1 MTIRAQN
8 RTPAALASQ
17 LPQPAPIVYTQDQLR
32 ERRRAGLLHR
42 YGGDFDLAAEV
53 TAICEPLVERVAAS
67 PRPVAARRDVD
78 DLADAVHELVSV
90 AVGLIAERDARRK
103 TAHLSYDTRGRSI
116 RALVDLAERPKLPE
130 IDAAVV
136 VNGQWVAQLVAL
148 AEPYSEQLSDV
159 LRTAVPPGAT
169 RGARSASERLE
180 TALRRVDAAA
190 AALDRNE
197 KMRASHSRNRAS
209 AAPSPTD
216 RARAELAAL
225 GIDI

>member
-1 MTIRAQN
+1 MTIKARN
-8 RTPAALASQ
+8 NTPAALASRGG
-17 LPQPAPIVYTQDQLR
+17 APIVYSQDQLR
-32 ERRRAGLLHR
+32 QRRRAGLLHR

-53 TAICEPLVERVAAS
+53 AAICSPLADRVAVS
-67 PRPVAARRDVD
+67 LRPVAVRRDVD

-116 RALVDLAERPKLPE
+116 RALVDLAERPTLPE
-130 IDAAVV
+130 IDAAALAD
-136 VNGQWVAQLVAL
+136 GQWVAQLVAM

-180 TALRRVDAAA
+180 AALRVVDAAA
-190 AALDRNE
+190 AAIERNE
-197 KMRASHSRNRAS
+197 KMRVAHSRRS
-209 AAPSPTD
+209 STGPSPTD

-225 GIDI
+225 GIDA